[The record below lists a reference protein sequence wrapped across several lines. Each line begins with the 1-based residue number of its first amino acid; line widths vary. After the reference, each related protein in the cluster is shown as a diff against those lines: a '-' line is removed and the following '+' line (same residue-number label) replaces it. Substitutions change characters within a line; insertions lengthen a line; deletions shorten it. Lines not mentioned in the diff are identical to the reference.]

1 MISSSEPPR
10 ENLPFHL
17 PAAPSV
23 PPPEPATAERGYH
36 FGTPVSELFKDPAGY
51 QPGESLQAAV
61 KVALWLGMPLL
72 LTGGPGCGKTSL
84 AAWLARELRLAPPL
98 VFNVKSGTTGRELLY
113 EFDELA
119 RFRDAQAGE
128 RFVDKARYLRFNA
141 LGQAIL
147 LAGGAASRSD
157 DVRRTATRKDDHFSR
172 SELAA
177 ASLPPGDATPGFG
190 QRHVVLIDELD
201 KAPRDTPNDLLLEI
215 LEMRFQIR
223 ELDTWVVGDPA
234 LRPVVV
240 MTSNSEKSL
249 PEPFLRRCVFHHI
262 AMPDDAARR
271 RIVQRRM
278 HPFAQRGALFDHAMQ
293 LFDQLSG
300 ELGRE
305 PGTAELLAWLTALEQ
320 RAAAPSTPDAAPVA
334 LRELAR
340 DTLGALAKTTEDIAR
355 AETARAQFVP
365 AHSIPAAAG

>member
-1 MISSSEPPR
+1 MALPPTSAPPSEPSP
-10 ENLPFHL
+10 
-17 PAAPSV
+17 
-23 PPPEPATAERGYH
+23 AERGYR

-51 QPGESLQAAV
+51 QPGESLEAAV

-84 AAWLARELRLAPPL
+84 AAWLARELQLAPPL

-157 DVRRTATRKDDHFSR
+157 DVTRTASGKVEGDMSR
-172 SELAA
+172 RHLAA
-177 ASLPPGDATPGFG
+177 AALPPGDALPGFG

-215 LEMRFQIR
+215 LEMRFHIR

-262 AMPDDAARR
+262 EMPDDAARR

-278 HPFAQRGALFDHAMQ
+278 HPFAQRGGLFDHAMQ
-293 LFDQLSG
+293 FFAQLSG

-305 PGTAELLAWLTALEQ
+305 PGTAELLAWLTALEH
-320 RAAAPSTPDAAPVA
+320 RAAATPSTPTAMPLE
-334 LRELAR
+334 LRALAR

-355 AETARAQFVP
+355 AETARTQFVP
-365 AHSIPAAAG
+365 ARTTAAPL